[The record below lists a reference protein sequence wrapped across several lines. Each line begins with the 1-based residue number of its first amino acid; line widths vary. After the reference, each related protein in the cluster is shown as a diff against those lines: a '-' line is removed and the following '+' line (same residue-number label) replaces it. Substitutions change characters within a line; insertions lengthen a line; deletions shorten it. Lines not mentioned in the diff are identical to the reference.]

1 MKLIDFKGVIELAID
16 GFFTRALVQELQES
30 LNQGRIHKIYQP
42 FQQELQMV
50 IRSNR
55 TNYRLAGSSHPTN
68 FALYLT
74 EERPANPEQAPMFC
88 MLLRKHLIGTR
99 ILAIEQYQNDRI
111 IDFYLQG
118 RDEIG
123 VDQEYLLTFEL
134 MGRHSNIILVN
145 QANQEIIDCIKH
157 VPVYQN
163 SYRIL
168 APGAPFKRPPQNTNQ
183 INLFALDDS
192 ALFNFASDHQD
203 LLAEGQGFKVIQ
215 GMSKLSASALAYW
228 MHASGGSLSA
238 LAALERLKSIMA
250 YPAPVLYKSQD
261 KVQFYAFKLPQLD
274 SPSQVY
280 PSLSQL
286 LEGFLAEKI
295 HLDRVKQVTGTLLD
309 RIQHTIKKN
318 QKKLTKLA
326 QDRQIASQA
335 DDYRIQGELLN
346 AYAYQVSKGQDQ
358 IEVTNYYDDSQIT
371 IDLDPQLSAVENAQ
385 VYFKKYQKYR
395 DALKYIDHER
405 QTAQEEID
413 YLEGILVQLDQAD
426 LEDIETIKQELI
438 HQGYVTQKKGSSK
451 KRAKTQ
457 SKPRRFKS
465 SDGVMIYV
473 GRNNQQ
479 NDDLSLKK
487 ASKNHWW
494 LHAKDIPG
502 AHVIIESD
510 APSDLTLTQA
520 ANLAAYFSKSA
531 HSANVP
537 VDTVQAKHLRK
548 PNGARPGYVIYEGQ
562 RTLYVTPDE
571 ELIKELQVD
580 ES

>member
-1 MKLIDFKGVIELAID
+1 MAID
-16 GFFTRALVQELQES
+16 GFFTRALVQELNEA

-42 FQQELQMV
+42 FQQELQV
-50 IRSNR
+50 VVRSNR
-55 TNYRLAGSSHPTN
+55 TNHRLAASSHPTN

-74 EERPANPEQAPMFC
+74 DERPANPEQAPMFC
-88 MLLRKHLIGTR
+88 MLLRKHLLGAR
-99 ILAIEQYQNDRI
+99 ITQIEQFQNDRI

-123 VDQEYLLTFEL
+123 VDQDYLLTFEL

-145 QANQEIIDCIKH
+145 LSNQTIIDCIKH
-157 VPVYQN
+157 VPIYQN
-163 SYRIL
+163 SYRTL
-168 APGAPFKRPPQNTNQ
+168 APGAPFKRPPQNPDQ
-183 INLFALDDS
+183 VNLFDLADS
-192 ALFNFASDHQD
+192 DLYDLANDHQA
-203 LLAEGQGFKVIQ
+203 LLAKGQGYKVLQ
-215 GMSKLSASALAYW
+215 GMSKLSAASLAYW
-228 MHASGGSLSA
+228 MSPQGGNLSA
-238 LAALERLKSIMA
+238 LASLERLKSIMA
-250 YPAPVLYKSQD
+250 YPTPVLYKSKD
-261 KVQFYAFKLPQLD
+261 KVQFYAFKLPQLEG
-274 SPSQVY
+274 PSQAY
-280 PSLSQL
+280 PTLSQL
-286 LEGFLAEKI
+286 LEAFLAEKI
-295 HLDRVKQVTGTLLD
+295 HLDRVKQLTGTLLE

-318 QKKLTKLA
+318 QKTLTKLA
-326 QDRQIASQA
+326 QDRQVASQA
-335 DDYRIQGELLN
+335 DQYRIQGELLN
-346 AYAYQVSKGQDQ
+346 AYAYQVTKGQDQ
-358 IEVTNYYDDSQIT
+358 IKVQNYYDDSQDQ

-395 DALKYIDHER
+395 DALKYIDHET
-405 QTAQEEID
+405 QIAQEEID
-413 YLEGILVQLDQAD
+413 YLEGILVQLEQAD
-426 LEDIETIKQELI
+426 LEDIETIKQELT
-438 HQGYVTQKKGSSK
+438 HQGYVAQKKGSSK
-451 KRAKTQ
+451 KRAKTK

-520 ANLAAYFSKSA
+520 ANLAAYFSKSGR
-531 HSANVP
+531 SANVP

-571 ELIKELQVD
+571 DLVQELQVD
-580 ES
+580 DA